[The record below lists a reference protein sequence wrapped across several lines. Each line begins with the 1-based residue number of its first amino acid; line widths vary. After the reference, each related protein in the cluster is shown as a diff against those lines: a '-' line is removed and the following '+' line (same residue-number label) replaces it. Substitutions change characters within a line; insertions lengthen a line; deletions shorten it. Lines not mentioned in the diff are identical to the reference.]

1 VKNKP
6 PAAVDLTWS
15 QVHAFRLSRHHLL
28 GRAPKKD
35 LARVVGDIGG
45 AQAQLMSAAELQVGV
60 RVDCTVDD
68 VRAALWKTKKLVKT
82 WLMRG
87 TLHLLPAV
95 DLPVFTAAL
104 GARWMHPTKAW
115 LKWTELSELELVA
128 LFEGIGQALADDPMT
143 REELIAAVS
152 KNRSLARS
160 ERVQA
165 ILKSGWGTIL
175 KPVARKGLLCF
186 GPSRGQSVTFVR
198 PESWLG
204 SWRVIDHDAALI
216 EVGRRYLSAYGPATK
231 DDFRR
236 WLGQWSGVGKA
247 VWAGLAAELT
257 PVSIEGRRAD
267 VLTTDVRTI
276 AKMAD
281 DSAVH
286 LLPGFDPY
294 LMGHSSR
301 DHMFD
306 SAHRWKVSR
315 VSGWISPVV
324 LVGGRVV
331 ATWSHVVVKKTLRI
345 SVAPFQR
352 LAPRTVASIRARA
365 HDLASTLGLMDVDV
379 KVS

>member
-1 VKNKP
+1 
-6 PAAVDLTWS
+6 
-15 QVHAFRLSRHHLL
+15 
-28 GRAPKKD
+28 
-35 LARVVGDIGG
+35 
-45 AQAQLMSAAELQVGV
+45 MSAAELQVGV

-87 TLHLLPAV
+87 TLHLVPAS
-95 DLPVFTAAL
+95 DLPVFTAAM
-104 GARWMHPTKAW
+104 GARWMRPTNAW
-115 LKWTELSELELVA
+115 LKWTELSEPELMT
-128 LFEGIGQALADDPMT
+128 LFEGIGQALGDGPLT
-143 REELIAAVS
+143 REELIGVVG

-160 ERVQA
+160 ERVQV

-204 SWRVIDHDAALI
+204 SWSVQDPDAALI

-231 DDFRR
+231 DDFAR
-236 WLGQWSGVGKA
+236 WWGHWSGVGKA
-247 VWAGLAAELT
+247 VWAGLADELA

-267 VLTTDVRTI
+267 IL
-276 AKMAD
+276 AAD
-281 DSAVH
+281 LRHLGESDDDPGLH

-294 LMGHSSR
+294 LMGHSNR

-306 SAHRWKVSR
+306 STHRWKVSR

-331 ATWSHVVVKKTLRI
+331 ATWSHVVDRKTLRI
-345 SVAPFQR
+345 SVTPLERLPSRTAP
-352 LAPRTVASIRARA
+352 LIRARA
-365 HDLASTLGLMDVDV
+365 HELAATLGLVDVDL
-379 KVS
+379 KIR

>member
-1 VKNKP
+1 VKAKP
-6 PAAVDLTWS
+6 PIAAEVTWA
-15 QVHAFRLSRHHLL
+15 QVHSFRLARHHLL
-28 GRAPKKD
+28 SRAPKKD
-35 LARVVGDIGG
+35 LARVVGDVGG
-45 AQAQLMSAAELQVGV
+45 VQAQLMSAAELQVGV

-68 VRAALWKTKKLVKT
+68 VRASLWKTKRLVKT

-87 TLHLLPAV
+87 TLHLVPAA

-104 GARWMHPTKAW
+104 GARWMHPTNAW
-115 LKWTELSELELVA
+115 LKWTELSEPELMT
-128 LFEGIGQALADDPMT
+128 LFEGIGQALADGPMT
-143 REELIAAVS
+143 REELIAAVG

-204 SWRVIDHDAALI
+204 SWRVLDHDAALI

-247 VWAGLAAELT
+247 VWAGLAGELT

-267 VLTTDVRTI
+267 LLT
-276 AKMAD
+276 AD
-281 DSAVH
+281 LRPLAEMDGDSAVH

-315 VSGWISPVV
+315 ISGWISPVV

-331 ATWSHVVVKKTLRI
+331 ATWSHVVSKNMLRI
-345 SVAPFQR
+345 SVTPFQR
-352 LAPRTVASIRARA
+352 LPPRTVASIRARA
-365 HDLASTLGLMDVDV
+365 HELAATLGLVDVDL
-379 KVS
+379 KMS